1 MKIAYVMESLGIMG
15 GVERIMVNKMNI
27 LADRYGHDV
36 TLVEVYD
43 YADAPDSYRLSDN
56 VHRIRLGIRKTHHLW
71 AKPLQMV
78 RVTTGVMNTIRQL
91 HPDVMCCSALLGI
104 IVYGFG
110 AYSCRRIYES
120 HGPRR
125 YLMMPWLIRRMERRV
140 DTVVCLTRGD
150 AAEYTIAR
158 DVRVIPNFI
167 DDQFFLPPTRNEQ
180 LHATALGRM
189 EEEKGFDL
197 LVQAW
202 KKVTERQPDALLS
215 IYGDG
220 SLRDDIDSLIGR
232 LQLGNNII
240 LQPFATD
247 VRAVYAASSM
257 VIVPSRF
264 EGFSL
269 VAVEAMAQHVPVVAC
284 DVEHGPREILA
295 DRRGGLIVHRSA
307 EALADAILR
316 LITDDTLR
324 QRLSAEAPQVA
335 SHYRQDVI
343 MQRWN
348 SLFLE
353 TKTPHRQ

>member
-1 MKIAYVMESLGIMG
+1 MKIAYVMESLAITG
-15 GVERIMVNKMNI
+15 GLERIMVSKMNS
-27 LADRYGHDV
+27 LADHYGHDV

-43 YADAPDSYRLSDN
+43 YAGAPDSYSLSSN
-56 VHRIRLGIRKTHHLW
+56 VRRIRLGIRKTRHLW
-71 AKPLQMV
+71 GKPLQMA
-78 RVTTGVMNTIRQL
+78 RVTAGVMNAIRQL
-91 HPDVMCCSALLGI
+91 QPDAMCCSALLGI
-104 IVYGFG
+104 IVYGLG
-110 AYSCRRIYES
+110 SYQCRRIYES

-125 YLMMPWLIRRMERRV
+125 YMMMPWLIRRMERRV

-150 AAEYTIAR
+150 AAEYTIAS

-167 DDQFFLPPTRNEQ
+167 DDQFFLPPMRCQQ

-220 SLRDDIDSLIGR
+220 TLRDDIASLIST
-232 LQLGNNII
+232 LQLDNNIT
-240 LQPFATD
+240 LLPFASD

-257 VIVPSRF
+257 IIVSSRF

-269 VAVEAMAQHVPVVAC
+269 VMVEAMAQHVPVVAC
-284 DVEHGPREILA
+284 DVEYGPREILA
-295 DRRGGLIVHRSA
+295 DRRGALLVARSA
-307 EALADAILR
+307 DALADAILR
-316 LITDDTLR
+316 LLNDEALR
-324 QRLSAEAPQVA
+324 QHLSSEAPLVA
-335 SHYRQDVI
+335 SRYQRDVV
-343 MQRWN
+343 MNQWD

-353 TKTPHRQ
+353 TKTTH